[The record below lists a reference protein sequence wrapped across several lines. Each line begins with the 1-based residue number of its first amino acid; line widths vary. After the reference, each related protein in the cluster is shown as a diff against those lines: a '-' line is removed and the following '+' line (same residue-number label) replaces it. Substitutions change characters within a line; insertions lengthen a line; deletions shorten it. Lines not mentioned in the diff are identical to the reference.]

1 MFGSDVKKTFTNNE
15 VREILK
21 KVQEKAISVELLPED
36 VVLSYSAGNTGYSY
50 APEINAY
57 GQGDLGGRTVYRPN
71 FLPRFRA
78 GDSRN
83 VVGRT
88 LAAVLT
94 VLEAVEANR
103 D

>member
-1 MFGSDVKKTFTNNE
+1 MFGSDVKKSFTNTE

-21 KVQEKAISVELLPED
+21 KIQTVAISVELLPED
-36 VVLSYSAGNTGYSY
+36 ARLIYSAGNTSY
-50 APEINAY
+50 NHAPEISAEAPNDLSGMAY
-57 GQGDLGGRTVYRPN
+57 FRPA

-88 LAAVLT
+88 LAATLL

-103 D
+103 N